1 MDNAA
6 KIREVARAQA
16 TDVKDYLYR
25 VMSNWKWFL
34 VSIPLA
40 FAIAYLYN
48 LQAPKI
54 YGLTTTIAVKEK
66 SNPLFASGTNIAF
79 NWGGV
84 SDKVESIRK
93 SLGSRSHNEKVVR
106 ELQFYIEY
114 LREGQFRN
122 EDVYGMVPF
131 ILELQPNQMQLL
143 NVLIKIDVLNEET
156 FRLSVDFSGEQK
168 YTLINY
174 KDSKRKSFTG
184 NEVFSREYDF
194 GEYINL
200 PFLKGQIVRNDLE
213 LDESNS
219 QNFIKLRTINEVTQQ
234 FRKVN
239 AKGLPGTSLVEISIT
254 GTNKNKLV
262 DYLNKTVTVLADDEL
277 AKKTNYAR
285 STRSFIDNQF
295 KNTADSLRVIEAD
308 IMEFKEDN
316 DIYNLS
322 TQGGQIFEKTTGLD
336 EIQVQLR
343 DRIAY
348 LENLEEYVRTHS
360 DYSKIPAP
368 AIINIEDGSISSM
381 VGELTDLS
389 IQQKVLIGEVT
400 ENHPSLILLNEQ
412 LETTRYVLL
421 ENIASLKQA
430 IQVNLRNSYQRFNS
444 YNSDLTKL
452 PAKEQ
457 QLINF
462 ERKYRLTESNF
473 VFLMQ
478 KRYEADIAIA
488 ASVSDISVLDTAK
501 DTGQDYVLPRVQ
513 FNYMIALLLGILL
526 PLMVIILKEV
536 LDNRIYTVDE
546 LERLSSIPLL
556 GVVGRSKMKTRLV
569 VQTRPESNVAES
581 FRALRTNVQFMF
593 TRESAG
599 RSKTIMISSSVSGE
613 GKTFVSM
620 NLATVFALGGK
631 KVVIVGMDLRKPKL
645 YEDFNLTNEV
655 GVVNYL
661 VGNAELSDIIN
672 KTEVENLD
680 VVLSG
685 PIPPNP
691 SELLLNKGTDSLF
704 EQLQERYDIII
715 IDTPPLG
722 LVSDAME
729 LVKYADASIFVARQA
744 YTQKLM
750 LKTINEK
757 YNKNEI
763 EHVSMVF
770 NDFKVSRRYGYN
782 YGYGKYANNYLEGG
796 NKPWYKKIF
805 KRKSN

>member
-1 MDNAA
+1 MDNKT
-6 KIREVARAQA
+6 KIRETARAQA
-16 TDVKDYLYR
+16 TDVKDYLFR

-34 VSIPLA
+34 LSIPFALA
-40 FAIAYLYN
+40 VAYIYN

-106 ELQFYIEY
+106 EMQFYIEY
-114 LREGQFRN
+114 LKDGQFRL
-122 EDVYGMVPF
+122 EDIYGEVPF
-131 ILELQPNQMQLL
+131 KLELQPNQMQIL
-143 NVLIKIDVLNEET
+143 NQLIQVEVLNESS
-156 FRLSVDFSGEQK
+156 FKLSVDFSEAENLS
-168 YTLINY
+168 LINY
-174 KDSKRKSFTG
+174 KDGKRKSYTPTENF
-184 NEVFSREYDF
+184 ERKYDF

-200 PFLKGQIVRNDLE
+200 PFLKGQIIRNDLE
-213 LDESNS
+213 LSDNNRSS
-219 QNFIKLRTINEVTQQ
+219 FIKLRTVNAVTQA
-234 FRKVN
+234 FRKVS

-262 DYLNKTVTVLADDEL
+262 DYLNKTVQVLADDEL

-285 STRSFIDNQF
+285 STRAFIDDQF
-295 KNTADSLRVIEAD
+295 KNTADSLRVIEQD

-322 TQGGQIFEKTTGLD
+322 TQGSQIFERTTGLD

-348 LENLEEYVRTHS
+348 LENLEEYIQTHS

-381 VGELTDLS
+381 VGELTELS
-389 IQQKVLIGEVT
+389 IQQKVLVNEVT
-400 ENHPSLILLNEQ
+400 ENHPSLILLNQQ
-412 LETTRYVLL
+412 LETTRDVLL

-430 IQVNLRNSYQRFNS
+430 IQVNLSNSYQR
-444 YNSDLTKL
+444 YNVYNQDLTKL

-457 QLINF
+457 QLVNF

-501 DTGQDYVLPRVQ
+501 DTGQDYVLPRVS

-556 GVVGRSKMKTRLV
+556 GVVGRSKMKNRLV

-645 YEDFNLTNEV
+645 YEDFDLKNDV

-661 VGNAELSDIIN
+661 VGKAELSDIIN

-680 VVLSG
+680 VILSG

-691 SELLLNKGTDSLF
+691 SELLLNKGTDALF
-704 EQLQERYDIII
+704 DQLKEQYDIVI

-729 LVKYADASIFVARQA
+729 LVQYADASIFVVRQA

-770 NDFKVSRRYGYN
+770 NDFKVSRGYGYN
-782 YGYGKYANNYLEGG
+782 YGYGRYANNYLEAG
-796 NKPWYKKIF
+796 NRPWY
-805 KRKSN
+805 RKMFRKTT

>member
-1 MDNAA
+1 MDNKA
-6 KIREVARAQA
+6 KIKELARAQA
-16 TDVKDYLYR
+16 TDVRDYLFR

-34 VSIPLA
+34 FTIP
-40 FAIAYLYN
+40 FALGVAYFYN

-54 YGLTTTIAVKEK
+54 YGLTATIEVKEK
-66 SNPLFASGTNIAF
+66 SNPLFATGTNIAF

-93 SLGSRSHNEKVVR
+93 SLGMRSHNEKVVR
-106 ELQFYIEY
+106 ELEFYIEY
-114 LREGQFRN
+114 LREGQFRM

-131 ILELQPNQMQLL
+131 KLELQPNQMQLL
-143 NVLIKIDVLNEET
+143 NVPIKVEILNENS
-156 FRLSVDFSGEQK
+156 FRLSVEFLADEK
-168 YTLINY
+168 YSLINY
-174 KDSKRKSFTG
+174 KDGKIKSFTS
-184 NEVFSREYDF
+184 NELISKDYDF

-200 PFLKGQIVRNDLE
+200 PFIKGQIIRNDTE
-213 LDESNS
+213 LDAVNKV
-219 QNFIKLRTINEVTQQ
+219 NFIKLKTVNEVTQQ

-239 AKGLPGTSLVEISIT
+239 ARGLPGTSLVEISIT

-262 DYLNKTVTVLADDEL
+262 DYLNKTVIVLADAEL
-277 AKKTNYAR
+277 NNKTNYAR
-285 STRSFIDNQF
+285 STRAFIDDQF
-295 KNTADSLRVIEAD
+295 KNTADSLSVIEAN
-308 IMEFKEDN
+308 IMEFKEEN
-316 DIYNLS
+316 DIYDLS
-322 TQGGQIFEKTTGLD
+322 TEGGQIFAKTTGLD
-336 EIQVQLR
+336 DIQVELG

-348 LENLEEYVRTHS
+348 LENLEAYIKTHS

-381 VGELTDLS
+381 VGELTELS
-389 IQQKVLIGEVT
+389 IQQKVLVGEVT

-412 LETTRYVLL
+412 LETTRDVLL

-430 IQVNLRNSYQRFNS
+430 IQINLQNSYQR
-444 YNSDLTKL
+444 YNLYNRDLTKL

-488 ASVSDISVLDTAK
+488 ASVSDISILDTAK
-501 DTGQDYVLPRVQ
+501 DTGQNFVLPRVQ

-536 LDNRIYTVDE
+536 LDNRIYSVDE
-546 LERLSSIPLL
+546 LERLSPIPLL
-556 GVVGRSKMKTRLV
+556 GVVGRSKAKNGLV
-569 VQTRPESNVAES
+569 VHNKPESNVAES

-599 RSKTIMISSSVSGE
+599 KCKTIMISSSVSGE

-620 NLATVFALGGK
+620 NLATVFALGGRK
-631 KVVIVGMDLRKPKL
+631 TVIVGMDLRKPKL
-645 YEDFNLTNEV
+645 FEDFNLTNEI

-661 VGNAELSDIIN
+661 VGQAELSDIIN
-672 KTEVENLD
+672 STEVENLD
-680 VVLSG
+680 VILSG

-691 SELLLNKGTDSLF
+691 SELLLNSSTNALF
-704 EQLQERYDIII
+704 DQLKEQYDIVI

-729 LVKYADASIFVARQA
+729 LLQYADASIFVVRQA

-750 LKTINEK
+750 LKIINEK
-757 YNKNEI
+757 YNKGEI

-770 NDFKVSRRYGYN
+770 NYFKVARGYGYN
-782 YGYGKYANNYLEGG
+782 YGYGKYANNYLEAG
-796 NKPWYKKIF
+796 NRPWYRKLL
-805 KRKSN
+805 KRKSI